1 MYNNIKKTKMSFDA
15 SPMNLMTEQL
25 VGKSICGNLTF
36 LQEEFKDDKRVS
48 FVKDGFALNINFL
61 SLSSAAE
68 DLVRPLLIPFS
79 GAEKNKISFYLSL
92 GRGKPTFMTILFVHN
107 GQFCHSL
114 NVDQWGYSQ
123 PRCFAYI
130 DEVIE
135 EIQRMITLI
144 C

>member
-1 MYNNIKKTKMSFDA
+1 MSFDA
-15 SPMNLMTEQL
+15 SPMNLMTKQL
-25 VGKSICGNLTF
+25 VDKSICGNFDL

-48 FVKDGFALNINFL
+48 FVKDGFSLNINFL

-79 GAEKNKISFYLSL
+79 GAGKNKISFYLSL
-92 GRGKPTFMTILFVHN
+92 GGGKSTFMTILFVHN

-123 PRCFAYI
+123 PLSFANI
-130 DEVIE
+130 EEVIE